1 MPDASVL
8 AVLMGAAFAGA
19 FVQSAVG
26 FGFALIAAPIFLAAM
41 QSGAAMQVLVVIH
54 VVQSAMLVPGLW
66 RQAPKELLN
75 PMLAG
80 SLVGFPIGLAVFL
93 AIDLDTLKLAVGVVM
108 LVFTGLVVARDAS
121 WLSRWVSSTGP
132 PSPAAAAGVGTAAGA
147 LTSVLVMPGP
157 PLILYVA
164 ARRLGKLESRALS
177 LTFFAFCYVAVT
189 LLHAVWTG
197 MSAGTW
203 AIAGALSPAVVVAT
217 LLGDRLACWLSEAW
231 FRAAVLGVSFLSG
244 AWAVWSAL

>member
-1 MPDASVL
+1 MPELPTL
-8 AVLMGAAFAGA
+8 AILMGAAFAGA

-41 QSGAAMQVLVVIH
+41 QSGSAMQVLVAIH

-66 RQAPKELLN
+66 RRAPKELLS
-75 PMLAG
+75 PMLLG
-80 SLVGFPIGLAVFL
+80 SLVGFPAGLFVFL
-93 AIDLDTLKLAVGVVM
+93 ALDFNTLKLTVGVVM
-108 LVFTGLVVARDAS
+108 LAFTAFLIAGERS
-121 WLSRWVSSTGP
+121 WLSHLFVVRGP
-132 PSPAAAAGVGTAAGA
+132 PHPAAAATVGASAGA

-177 LTFFAFCYVAVT
+177 LTFFAFCYVMVT

-197 MSAGTW
+197 MSAETW
-203 AIAGALSPAVVVAT
+203 AAAGALTPAVIIAT
-217 LLGDRLACWLSEAW
+217 LLGNRLAHRLSEAR
-231 FRAAVLGVSFLSG
+231 FRAAVLAISFLSG
-244 AWAVWSAL
+244 VWAIWSSL

>member
-1 MPDASVL
+1 MPDPAIL

-26 FGFALIAAPIFLAAM
+26 FGFALIAAPIFLTAM
-41 QSGAAMQVLVVIH
+41 QSGAAMQVLVAIH

-66 RQAPKELLN
+66 REAPKELLS

-80 SLVGFPIGLAVFL
+80 SVLGFPLGLAVFL
-93 AIDLDTLKLAVGVVM
+93 ALDLNMLKLAVGVVL
-108 LVFTGLVVARDAS
+108 LVSTALLVARDRS
-121 WLSRWVSSTGP
+121 WLSRWLSSTGQP
-132 PSPAAAAGVGTAAGA
+132 HPAAAASVGASAGA

-164 ARRLGKLESRALS
+164 ARKLGKIESRALS

-189 LLHAVWTG
+189 LLHAAWTG
-197 MSAGTW
+197 MSAETW
-203 AIAGALSPAVVVAT
+203 VIAGVLSPAVAAAT
-217 LLGDRLACWLSEAW
+217 VLGNILARWLSEAW
-231 FRAAVLGVSFLSG
+231 FQAAVLVVSFLSG
-244 AWAVWSAL
+244 AWAVWSSL